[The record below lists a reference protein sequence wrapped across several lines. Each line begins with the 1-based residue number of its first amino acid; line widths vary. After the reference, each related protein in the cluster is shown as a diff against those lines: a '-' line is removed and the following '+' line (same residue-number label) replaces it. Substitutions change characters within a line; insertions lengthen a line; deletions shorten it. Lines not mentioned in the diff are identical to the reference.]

1 MLHCLSDP
9 RIFCILSDEWED
21 RGHVKTVRSK
31 QLVLEFLLE
40 REFIGSKGLSHLG
53 KVETER
59 QLSVALKLRKK
70 DMERNCE
77 VA

>member
-40 REFIGSKGLSHLG
+40 REFIGSKGLLVTWG
-53 KVETER
+53 K
-59 QLSVALKLRKK
+59 LKPK
-70 DMERNCE
+70 DNCQ
-77 VA
+77 